1 MKRIGTIICLSIMM
15 IMVTASVLPLTGV
28 ANAQS
33 KLSVKEIAPKDKETG
48 MALENL
54 GFKVYFNR
62 DVEKKENRKAN
73 ERLCKITD
81 EKGKEVPSVVIFD
94 PKHKNVMMVL
104 ADTQNKKTKIK
115 GETEYTLTIEE
126 GFKGND
132 GSTMGKYTSSFKT
145 LNPGTSMKIS
155 MGMMA
160 LMFGGMIFFA
170 AREKKKEQEKDS
182 PKKNTQKKVNP
193 YKVAKETGKSVEEIV
208 AKDEKRKSKEREK
221 AAKER
226 RNYEKEKEEIPNGNM
241 RVSKPRPISTVG
253 LKYKEIP
260 PKNAGKS
267 PKGGKNKSTKKKK

>member
-115 GETEYTLTIEE
+115 GETEYT
-126 GFKGND
+126 
-132 GSTMGKYTSSFKT
+132 YTELKH
-145 LNPGTSMKIS
+145 
-155 MGMMA
+155 
-160 LMFGGMIFFA
+160 
-170 AREKKKEQEKDS
+170 D
-182 PKKNTQKKVNP
+182 
-193 YKVAKETGKSVEEIV
+193 
-208 AKDEKRKSKEREK
+208 
-221 AAKER
+221 
-226 RNYEKEKEEIPNGNM
+226 
-241 RVSKPRPISTVG
+241 TV
-253 LKYKEIP
+253 LY
-260 PKNAGKS
+260 A
-267 PKGGKNKSTKKKK
+267 

>member
-1 MKRIGTIICLSIMM
+1 
-15 IMVTASVLPLTGV
+15 
-28 ANAQS
+28 
-33 KLSVKEIAPKDKETG
+33 

-170 AREKKKEQEKDS
+170 TKEKKKEQEKNS
-182 PKKNTQKKVNP
+182 PKKNTDSGMILAGNKADLIVLDIDSLNMQP
-193 YKVAKETGKSVEEIV
+193 EISLTNNFGLF
-208 AKDEKRKSKEREK
+208 RF
-221 AAKER
+221 
-226 RNYEKEKEEIPNGNM
+226 G
-241 RVSKPRPISTVG
+241 RP
-253 LKYKEIP
+253 
-260 PKNAGKS
+260 
-267 PKGGKNKSTKKKK
+267 GGTDYG